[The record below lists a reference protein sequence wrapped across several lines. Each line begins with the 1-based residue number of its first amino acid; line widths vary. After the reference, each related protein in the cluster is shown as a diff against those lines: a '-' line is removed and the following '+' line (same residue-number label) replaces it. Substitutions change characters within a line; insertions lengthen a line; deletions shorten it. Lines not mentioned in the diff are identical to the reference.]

1 MKWPDPAQGPASIAN
16 RMLADQS
23 WARDRLAAM
32 AGRTFSLAIG
42 PLSSPLSARWRIA
55 SDGTL
60 ESASGGTTADL
71 QLALSPFSLPAFLA
85 DPSRWNEYVREEGDA
100 ELGGMLKELART
112 MPWFVEE
119 TFGKALGPVM
129 GQRVADAGRYLLA
142 FPGYAAD
149 KLAHS
154 AGSYARDEA
163 RLLASGRDFRRLQA
177 GIEEVSER
185 VEGLAARVE
194 ALAPRVHPIR

>member
-1 MKWPDPAQGPASIAN
+1 MKWPDPAQAPAGIAN
-16 RMLADQS
+16 RMLADQA
-23 WARDRLAAM
+23 WAREKLAAM
-32 AGRTFSLAIG
+32 AGRAFSVAIG
-42 PLSSPLSARWRIA
+42 PLSARWHIA

-60 ESASGGTTADL
+60 EPASRGSTVDL
-71 QLALSPFSLPAFLA
+71 QLAMSPLSVPAFLA
-85 DPSRWNEYVREEGDA
+85 DPSRWSEYVREEGDV
-100 ELGGMLKELART
+100 ELGGVLKDLART

-149 KLAHS
+149 RLAHS

-163 RLLASGRDFRRLQA
+163 GLLAGGRDFRRLQT
-177 GIEEVSER
+177 GIEEVAE
-185 VEGLAARVE
+185 RVE
-194 ALAPRVHPIR
+194 ALAARIDALDPRVRPIR